1 MKKKKTMVSLWGD
14 HIVLSSLFIGLAIS
28 LALVAVTFATIEI
41 LAHYYPSIASNKK
54 DLIYGF
60 GTLAVLV
67 AFIINNL
74 CIKPQRR
81 IIDKVE
87 DLEVLDSEVKE

>member
-14 HIVLSSLFIGLAIS
+14 HIVISSLFIGLAIS
-28 LALVAVTFATIEI
+28 LLFVAITFGTIEI
-41 LAHYYPSIASNKK
+41 LAHYYHDVASNKK

-67 AFIINNL
+67 AFVINNL
-74 CIKPQRR
+74 WIKPQRN
-81 IIDKVE
+81 IIAKVE
-87 DLEVLDSEVKE
+87 PIDSEVKE

>member
-14 HIVLSSLFIGLAIS
+14 HIVISSLFIGLAIS
-28 LALVAVTFATIEI
+28 LSLVAMTFVVIEL
-41 LAHYYPSIASNKK
+41 LAHQYPAIASNKK

-67 AFIINNL
+67 AFIINNMW
-74 CIKPQRR
+74 IKPQRT
-81 IIDKVE
+81 IITKANE
-87 DLEVLDSEVKE
+87 EKSESEELK

>member
-1 MKKKKTMVSLWGD
+1 MKKNKTMVSLWGD
-14 HIVLSSLFIGLAIS
+14 HIVISSLFIGLAIS
-28 LALVAVTFATIEI
+28 LLLVALTFGVIEL
-41 LAHYYPSIASNKK
+41 LAHYYISVANNKK

-74 CIKPQRR
+74 WIKPQRK
-81 IIDKVE
+81 IIAKADAV
-87 DLEVLDSEVKE
+87 DSEEKA

>member
-14 HIVLSSLFIGLAIS
+14 HIVISSLFIGLAIS
-28 LALVAVTFATIEI
+28 LLFVAITFGTIEL
-41 LAHYYPSIASNKK
+41 LALYYSSVASNKK

-74 CIKPQRR
+74 WIKPQRN
-81 IIDKVE
+81 IIAKAE
-87 DLEVLDSEVKE
+87 PTDSEDKE

>member
-1 MKKKKTMVSLWGD
+1 MKKNKTMVNLWGD
-14 HIVLSSLFIGLAIS
+14 HIVISSLFIGLAIS
-28 LALVAVTFATIEI
+28 LLLVALTFGVIEL
-41 LAHYYPSIASNKK
+41 LAHYYISVANNKK

-74 CIKPQRR
+74 WIKPQRK
-81 IIDKVE
+81 IIAKADAV
-87 DLEVLDSEVKE
+87 DSEEKA

>member
-14 HIVLSSLFIGLAIS
+14 HIVISSLFIGLAIS
-28 LALVAVTFATIEI
+28 LLFVAITFGTIEL
-41 LAHYYPSIASNKK
+41 LALNYPSVASNKK

-74 CIKPQRR
+74 WIKPQRN
-81 IIDKVE
+81 IIAKAEPTSEDKE
-87 DLEVLDSEVKE
+87 

>member
-14 HIVLSSLFIGLAIS
+14 HMVISSLFIGLAIS
-28 LALVAVTFATIEI
+28 LLFVAITFGTIEL
-41 LAHYYPSIASNKK
+41 LALYYPSVASNKK

-60 GTLAVLV
+60 GTSAVLV

-74 CIKPQRR
+74 WIKPQRN
-81 IIDKVE
+81 IIAKAE
-87 DLEVLDSEVKE
+87 PTDSEDKE

>member
-14 HIVLSSLFIGLAIS
+14 HIVISSLFIGLAIS
-28 LALVAVTFATIEI
+28 LLLVAITFVVIEL
-41 LAHYYPSIASNKK
+41 LAHQYPAIASNKK

-67 AFIINNL
+67 AFIINNMW
-74 CIKPQRR
+74 IKPQRTILTR
-81 IIDKVE
+81 SDQDTPESE
-87 DLEVLDSEVKE
+87 DPK